1 MVLVLKVLWKEHPI
15 VCSSFQAIRLGS
27 MKLWKG
33 DSFEKGDEL
42 PAFGL
47 LACMF
52 VVFVVFC
59 KTILAMLLQRKRQM
73 IINASRVFV
82 VFCKPI
88 FEKLLHRTRLIA
100 RMRDAPLLL
109 LTLLSWECRAG
120 EADGAL
126 QAASFDVL
134 WFVNPGQVYYSAKIW
149 DHESHKAAWA
159 TSKVS
164 RGLNLA
170 TLE

>member
-1 MVLVLKVLWKEHPI
+1 
-15 VCSSFQAIRLGS
+15 
-27 MKLWKG
+27 
-33 DSFEKGDEL
+33 
-42 PAFGL
+42 
-47 LACMF
+47 MF

-109 LTLLSWECRAG
+109 LTLLS
-120 EADGAL
+120 
-126 QAASFDVL
+126 
-134 WFVNPGQVYYSAKIW
+134 
-149 DHESHKAAWA
+149 
-159 TSKVS
+159 
-164 RGLNLA
+164 
-170 TLE
+170 